1 MAYILKIKVDKIYI
15 YPLGGISKFDM
26 KLNISPLKEFLVLI
40 AGPITQNIAYILLI
54 NIFKTDKELILIYH
68 LSLLVFNLLP
78 IYPLDGGKL
87 LNLLFNKILPY
98 KYSFK
103 LTIKISYILVLIIFL
118 LQTNIK
124 INIIIMSL
132 FLLTVIHKEELK
144 IEYTYNKFLLER
156 TLYNFKFKKKKI
168 IKNINNFY
176 RNKAHIIKEHDKYY
190 LEKDFLEKKYK
201 NFKKNVDTKNSVC
214 YNSIT
219 GCEKD

>member
-26 KLNISPLKEFLVLI
+26 KLNISSLKEFLVLI

-54 NIFKTDKELILIYH
+54 NLFESDKELILIYH

-124 INIIIMSL
+124 LNIEI
-132 FLLTVIHKEELK
+132 
-144 IEYTYNKFLLER
+144 
-156 TLYNFKFKKKKI
+156 
-168 IKNINNFY
+168 
-176 RNKAHIIKEHDKYY
+176 
-190 LEKDFLEKKYK
+190 
-201 NFKKNVDTKNSVC
+201 
-214 YNSIT
+214 
-219 GCEKD
+219 

>member
-1 MAYILKIKVDKIYI
+1 
-15 YPLGGISKFDM
+15 M

-40 AGPITQNIAYILLI
+40 SGPITQNIAYILLI
-54 NIFKTDKELILIYH
+54 NIFKSDKELILIYH
-68 LSLLVFNLLP
+68 ISLLVFNLLP

-87 LNLLFNKILPY
+87 LNLLFNRILPY
-98 KYSFK
+98 KHSLK

-118 LQTNIK
+118 IQTNIK
-124 INIIIMSL
+124 LNIIIMSL
-132 FLLTVIHKEELK
+132 FLLIVIHKEELK

-156 TLYNFKFKKKKI
+156 SLYNFNFKKKKL
-168 IKNINNFY
+168 IKSINNFY
-176 RNKAHIIKEHDKYY
+176 RNRLHVIKECDKHY

-201 NFKKNVDTKNSVC
+201 NFKKNVDTKNMVC